1 MFLNFEKI
9 DYCTRI
15 DEKRLP
21 TAFKCATVSNEE
33 LVALRKIKNIIRN
46 GRIECLEKDKI
57 VFKDERFVLAM
68 YIFSDKQITT
78 NVKNEDITFE

>member
-1 MFLNFEKI
+1 M
-9 DYCTRI
+9 RI

-21 TAFKCATVSNEE
+21 TAFKCATVSKEE
-33 LVALRKIKNIIRN
+33 LVSLRKIKNVIRN
-46 GRIECLEKDKI
+46 GRIKSLEKDKI